1 MVEPLLK
8 IVQLQ
13 KSFGGVLATDDLSL
27 VIKRGEI
34 HAVIGPNGAGKT
46 TMISQI
52 SGALKSDSG
61 QIIFDGEDITGFS
74 APARSL
80 RGISRTFQITSI
92 FEEFTA
98 MENVSLAIQ
107 AHQGHSFKFWRSARG
122 ETSLI
127 GPARKALETVGLDI
141 RAQVLARN
149 LSHGEKRQLEIAMAL
164 VSHPKML
171 LLDEPMAGMGAEE
184 SKRMVEL
191 LNRLK
196 GNHTILLIEH
206 DMDAVFAL
214 ADQIT
219 VLVYGSAI
227 VSGEPEEI
235 RLNKEVRA
243 AYLGEEE

>member
-235 RLNKEVRA
+235 RLNQEVRA

>member
-164 VSHPKML
+164 VSRPKML

-191 LNRLK
+191 LNSLK

-235 RLNKEVRA
+235 RLNQEVRA

>member
-8 IVQLQ
+8 IDQLR
-13 KSFGGVLATDDLSL
+13 KSFGGVLATDNLSL
-27 VIKRGEI
+27 VINRGEI

-46 TMISQI
+46 TMVSQI
-52 SGALKSDSG
+52 SGGLKSDSG
-61 QIIFDGEDITGFS
+61 RIVFDGEDITGFS

-141 RAQVLARN
+141 RAQVLA
-149 LSHGEKRQLEIAMAL
+149 LS
-164 VSHPKML
+164 
-171 LLDEPMAGMGAEE
+171 
-184 SKRMVEL
+184 
-191 LNRLK
+191 
-196 GNHTILLIEH
+196 LIH
-206 DMDAVFAL
+206 
-214 ADQIT
+214 I
-219 VLVYGSAI
+219 
-227 VSGEPEEI
+227 
-235 RLNKEVRA
+235 
-243 AYLGEEE
+243 

>member
-8 IVQLQ
+8 IDLLR
-13 KSFGGVLATDDLSL
+13 KSFGGVLATDNLSL
-27 VIKRGEI
+27 VIKLGEI

-61 QIIFDGEDITGFS
+61 RIVFDGEDITGFS
-74 APARSL
+74 APERSL

-92 FEEFTA
+92 FEEFTV

-141 RAQVLARN
+141 RAQVLAHN

-164 VSHPKML
+164 VSNPKML

-184 SKRMVEL
+184 SKKMVEL
-191 LNRLK
+191 LNSLK

-235 RLNKEVRA
+235 RLNQEVRA